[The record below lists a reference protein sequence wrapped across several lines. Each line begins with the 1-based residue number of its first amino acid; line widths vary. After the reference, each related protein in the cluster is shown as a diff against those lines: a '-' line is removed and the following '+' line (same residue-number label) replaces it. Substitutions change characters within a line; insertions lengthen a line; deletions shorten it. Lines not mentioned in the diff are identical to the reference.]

1 MKTIGGP
8 RYSGKTKALA
18 EICYGMRHQ
27 RDIVMA
33 VSNQQMRNYV
43 NDLCRQV
50 GISSS
55 ETITHHQLR
64 EGWAYG
70 RTDFF
75 VIDDADHFFAPMI
88 SDMQVKVG
96 TEVAKSHPGYYKL
109 FAAYYN
115 GEYEKVASSF
125 FLDSG
130 RIIAVSFTTKAD
142 ITTDLYLWRNKKWLD
157 LPSDWQYDFA

>member
-18 EICYGMRHQ
+18 EICYDMRH
-27 RDIVMA
+27 RKDIVLA

-50 GISSS
+50 GIGSP

-70 RTDFF
+70 RTRFF
-75 VIDDADHFFAPMI
+75 AIDDADHFFAPMI

-96 TEVAKSHPGYYKL
+96 MEVAKSHPGYYKL
-109 FAAYYN
+109 FAAYYS
-115 GEYEKVASSF
+115 GEYEKVVSSF
-125 FLDSG
+125 FPVG
-130 RIIAVSFTTKAD
+130 MITAVSFATKAD
-142 ITTDLYLWRNKKWLD
+142 ISVDLHLWRNRSWID
-157 LPSDWQYDFA
+157 LHPDWYYDFA